1 MLGTDEAVVAL
12 LAAVLQ
18 VISVS
23 GRGLAVF
30 TFVCDPE
37 LHTTFDVE
45 PPMKWQ
51 GALPKVKQLVSL
63 EREIQ
68 SFGARVTASV
78 VAIANEESVL
88 PGASIVTYCF
98 ILRLARYL

>member
-1 MLGTDEAVVAL
+1 MS
-12 LAAVLQ
+12 AAV
-18 VISVS
+18 
-23 GRGLAVF
+23 AY
-30 TFVCDPE
+30 PE